1 MEIIN
6 YPKFIFA
13 TVSLVLTIIMF
24 IRLII
29 ALHKECKEELERR
42 KKTSRIDF

>member
-13 TVSLVLTIIMF
+13 TVSFVLAMTMF

-29 ALHKECKEELERR
+29 VLHKGCKEELERR
-42 KKTSRIDF
+42 KKTSRIDL